1 MRHRVKIAV
10 SAIALFVLIAPLDC
24 FALGAAAGRSTLKC
38 GMKGQCA
45 PSAKADDC
53 CRAAVPVCGQPVVL
67 QVSGSSPLRAVLV
80 TACLPGFIPTLG
92 FEARCDTLHHPP
104 PLNPARYTRPLL
116 I

>member
-24 FALGAAAGRSTLKC
+24 FAL
-38 GMKGQCA
+38 A